1 MRRLQRRQEG
11 QARPIRVL
19 QVGQGNFL
27 RAFFD
32 QMLDIANESGETN
45 AGVAIVKPTNRGDLA
60 EFQAQNCL
68 FTVVLRGKEG
78 GKARQRGRVVRCV
91 QRAVNPYEDYEG
103 FLALA
108 EEPLLRFVV
117 SNTTEA
123 GLALAAGDGPA
134 ARPCPSFPGK
144 LAQFL
149 HARWRHFGGD
159 PAKGVVLLPT
169 ELVDDNGA
177 RLRALTLQA
186 AENLGLEPGFA
197 EWLENACEFCD
208 TLVDRIVSGYPRDGE
223 ELCRQLGYEDRLLTV
238 AEPYALWV
246 IQCKEPEAL
255 ERELPLDRAGLPV
268 LFTRDLRSYR
278 LRKLRLLN
286 GGHTGAMPLAYLL
299 GYGLV
304 RQAMGDG
311 GLRAHLRAMLEEE
324 VLPTVPLP
332 EADLRAF
339 LQEVLER
346 FDNPYLDHQILSIAL
361 NSTAKWRARIL
372 PSLLDRAG
380 QTGELPARLS
390 FSLAALLALYLRWPE
405 GLRDTEEAEAFFD
418 AHRRGPRGEAFV
430 KAYLQAFAPEALG
443 LDGLAALVAADLEAI
458 ERHGPRAAMEALAA
472 RRDGAN

>member
-1 MRRLQRRQEG
+1 MR
-11 QARPIRVL
+11 
-19 QVGQGNFL
+19 
-27 RAFFD
+27 
-32 QMLDIANESGETN
+32 
-45 AGVAIVKPTNRGDLA
+45 
-60 EFQAQNCL
+60 
-68 FTVVLRGKEG
+68 
-78 GKARQRGRVVRCV
+78 
-91 QRAVNPYEDYEG
+91 
-103 FLALA
+103 
-108 EEPLLRFVV
+108 
-117 SNTTEA
+117 
-123 GLALAAGDGPA
+123 
-134 ARPCPSFPGK
+134 
-144 LAQFL
+144 
-149 HARWRHFGGD
+149 RHFGGD

-268 LFTRDLRSYR
+268 LFTRDLHPYR

-299 GYGLV
+299 GHDLV
-304 RQAMGDG
+304 RQAMGDE
-311 GLRAHLRAMLEEE
+311 GLRAH
-324 VLPTVPLP
+324 
-332 EADLRAF
+332 LRAF